1 MHDSDRKRRDDESG
15 FVRWSRRKAAAR
27 SRPSDAAYN
36 EGDTEA
42 STMALVDLEPETG
55 SGLAAESK
63 SEPLPDPEHM
73 DASSDFSVFLR
84 DGVASTLK
92 RAALRRLWT
101 LDPVFSHQDGLV
113 EYGEDFTEGAKANL
127 PVRAGYR
134 VVSELQQKLA
144 IGAESGLTGEAPSRT
159 GTDESADAGTFE
171 ASEEAA
177 TRGPKQ
183 SEAPNSEGPIVSA
196 AARAPRDRD
205 GRR

>member
-15 FVRWSRRKAAAR
+15 FMRWSRRKAAAR

-42 STMALVDLEPETG
+42 SRMALVDRERDSG
-55 SGLAAESK
+55 SGLVAESK
-63 SEPLPDPEHM
+63 SQPLPDPERM

-84 DGVASTLK
+84 DGVASTLR

-113 EYGEDFTEGAKANL
+113 EYGEDFTDGAKANL
-127 PVRAGYR
+127 SVRTGYR
-134 VVSELQQKLA
+134 IASDLAQKLA
-144 IGAESGLTGEAPSRT
+144 ESAESDLAGKASTRT
-159 GTDESADAGTFE
+159 GADESADAGTFE
-171 ASEEAA
+171 ASEDNA

-183 SEAPNSEGPIVSA
+183 SEAPDSEEQVVRA
-196 AARAPRDRD
+196 AAQAPRDRD